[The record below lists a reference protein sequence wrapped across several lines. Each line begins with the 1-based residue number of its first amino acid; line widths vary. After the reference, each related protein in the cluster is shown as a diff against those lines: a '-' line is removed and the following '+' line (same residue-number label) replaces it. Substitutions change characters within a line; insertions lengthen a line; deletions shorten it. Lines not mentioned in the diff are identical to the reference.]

1 MPSGHVVSVES
12 TVLPVQDHREPP
24 SIEALADAKRAADT
38 LITSGVCTLGEVRQ
52 LRDIID
58 RIDEAVR
65 EVRKE
70 QAKQE

>member
-1 MPSGHVVSVES
+1 MLLVS
-12 TVLPVQDHREPP
+12 TVSPVQDHHEPL

-38 LITSGVCTLGEVRQ
+38 LITSGVCTVGEVRQ

-58 RIDEAVR
+58 RIDAAVR

-70 QAKQE
+70 QDKQE

>member
-1 MPSGHVVSVES
+1 MSVES

-70 QAKQE
+70 QGKQE

>member
-1 MPSGHVVSVES
+1 MQPGHVVSVES
-12 TVLPVQDHREPP
+12 TVLPVQGHGEPP
-24 SIEALADAKRAADT
+24 SIEALAGAKRAADT
-38 LITSGVCTLGEVRQ
+38 LITSGVCTVGEVRQ

-70 QAKQE
+70 QDMQE

>member
-1 MPSGHVVSVES
+1 MQSGHVVSVES

-24 SIEALADAKRAADT
+24 SIEALAGAKRAADT

-70 QAKQE
+70 QGKQE

>member
-1 MPSGHVVSVES
+1 VQGHS
-12 TVLPVQDHREPP
+12 EPP
-24 SIEALADAKRAADT
+24 SIEALAGAKRAADT
-38 LITSGVCTLGEVRQ
+38 LITSGVCTVGEVRQ

-70 QAKQE
+70 QDMQE

>member
-1 MPSGHVVSVES
+1 MLPEPTVS
-12 TVLPVQDHREPP
+12 PVQDNREPF

-70 QAKQE
+70 QDMQE

>member
-1 MPSGHVVSVES
+1 MPFRHVVSVES
-12 TVLPVQDHREPP
+12 TVLPVQGHREPP

-70 QAKQE
+70 QDMQE

>member
-1 MPSGHVVSVES
+1 MPSGHVVPVES
-12 TVLPVQDHREPP
+12 TVLPVQGHREPP
-24 SIEALADAKRAADT
+24 SIEALAGAKRAADT

-70 QAKQE
+70 QDKQE

>member
-70 QAKQE
+70 QGKQE

>member
-1 MPSGHVVSVES
+1 MQSGHVVSVES

-58 RIDEAVR
+58 RIDAAVR

-70 QAKQE
+70 QDKQE

>member
-1 MPSGHVVSVES
+1 
-12 TVLPVQDHREPP
+12 VQGHREPP
-24 SIEALADAKRAADT
+24 SIEALAGAKRAADT

-70 QAKQE
+70 QDKQE